1 MCVIFLLCLKEE
13 EYQDELAEAKDLAAT
28 RLTQI
33 EELLKSLAEVEQK
46 VEMAELESKSLSETT
61 IKETAV
67 YKSLQSNFSVA
78 YAENL
83 QLRTHLEEAKQ
94 LLVVVMSQHHTQVL
108 GGLLWVYLVGM
119 GLQTLRLELLCN
131 YRF

>member
-1 MCVIFLLCLKEE
+1 MCKCVPSPCLRLQEE
-13 EYQDELAEAKDLAAT
+13 ECQDELTEAKELAAT
-28 RLTQI
+28 RLSQI

-46 VEMAELESKSLSETT
+46 VEMAELESKPLSEVT

-94 LLVVVMSQHHTQVL
+94 LLVVVMSQHHTQVC
-108 GGLLWVYLVGM
+108 GGLL
-119 GLQTLRLELLCN
+119 
-131 YRF
+131 